1 MKRPSSGCRSER
13 RPYVDKPDVLRDRD
27 LSAFGRILEKR
38 IEALVLTPGPL
49 FNNNRVQLATLAA
62 RQNLKKKAPGRA

>member
-1 MKRPSSGCRSER
+1 LRLSVGRPIDIFYASTS
-13 RPYVDKPDVLRDRD
+13 RDID
-27 LSAFGRILEKR
+27 AAFGRILEKR